1 LGLLFDGGWGVFF
14 VFGSS
19 GGLWWVSFWL
29 VFVLA
34 VLSASLGM
42 LFVIILLLLVITLLF
57 LFFSV

>member
-1 LGLLFDGGWGVFF
+1 VFF
-14 VFGSS
+14 IFGSS
-19 GGLWWVSFWL
+19 GGLGWVSFWL

-42 LFVIILLLLVITLLF
+42 LFVIILLLLIITLLF